1 SLKKRRIQVGSGIGK
16 GIMTEAIK
24 MLGRQAIEAMG
35 QGFDITNDFRLKYCK
50 SGSRLVE
57 LDENN
62 VHDIVIPGGLSI
74 PNVSTDIRCAKGE
87 RMRYK
92 SDILE
97 FNQMAELFNQ
107 KSSISGRIPSGYFN
121 SMYGLTGSWLADA
134 TETKHLAFDG
144 YFISLYSLHL
154 TRSPL
159 VLKEEVKKAVPP
171 SWDSA
176 ALTRFIN
183 SYGTHIIVDVT
194 VGGQDVVFVR
204 QNHSSSISP
213 TELKSNLENIG
224 NQLFTGTCSLAPPH
238 VKNRESKQ
246 KVPEAF
252 RDVFQPNT
260 LCLDNFS
267 AASSKDGLTVIC
279 SKRGG
284 LESLQ
289 THCEWLLTVPTN
301 PEAILFKL
309 IPITSLLT
317 GVPGNG
323 FLSQAINLYLRYKPR
338 IDDLQYFLEFQIHL
352 EWAPMH
358 SELTLGLPRKRILCP
373 PLQFSLMSPKLY
385 VNMAQVS
392 VGRNLVS
399 GLRLYLEG
407 KKCDRLAVHL
417 QHLSTLPRILQPL
430 WNETILSEAPR
441 WRESDD
447 KDSQFFEP
455 VQRKNYCHVCT
466 VAIKHDP
473 NWVKE
478 AGGGVFVVTGA
489 QLQVKGSG
497 SKNVL
502 HLNLQF
508 TRLPN
513 CSIQKSIWDHTP
525 AVSQRSRFLTTLST
539 TFSTSQQPSKPV
551 PFVLNS
557 AQFPNGP
564 PVPVQSPK
572 LLKFVDTSEI
582 CKGPH
587 DIPGHWL
594 LTAARLELNNGKIS
608 LQGKFSL
615 LNYCN

>member
-1 SLKKRRIQVGSGIGK
+1 
-16 GIMTEAIK
+16 MTEAKI
-24 MLGRQAIEAMG
+24 LGRHAIEALG

-50 SGSRLVE
+50 RQYQSGSSLVE
-57 LDENN
+57 LDEKN
-62 VHDIVIPGGLSI
+62 VQDIVLPGGLLI
-74 PNVSTDIRCAKGE
+74 PNVSRDIRCDKGE
-87 RMRYK
+87 QTRFK

-97 FNQMAELFNQ
+97 FNQMSELLNQ
-107 KSSISGRIPSGYFN
+107 KASISGRIPSGHFN
-121 SMYGLTGSWLADA
+121 SMYAFTGAWLTDA

-144 YFISLYSLHL
+144 YFISLYSVHL

-159 VLKEEVKKAVPP
+159 VLKEEVKKAVPTF
-171 SWDSA
+171 WDPA
-176 ALTRFIN
+176 ALARFIN
-183 SYGTHIIVDVT
+183 TYGTHIIVDVT

-204 QNHSSSISP
+204 QSHSSTLSP
-213 TELKSNLENIG
+213 TELKRHLDNIG
-224 NQLFTGTCSLAPPH
+224 DQLFTGTCSLAPLH
-238 VKNRESKQ
+238 AKNRESRQ
-246 KVPEAF
+246 RVPKAF
-252 RDVFQPNT
+252 SDIFQPNT
-260 LCLDNFS
+260 LNMDSFS
-267 AASSKDGLTVIC
+267 AASSKDGITVIC

-284 LESLQ
+284 LVSLQ
-289 THCEWLLTVPTN
+289 SHCEWLLTVPTN
-301 PEAILFKL
+301 PEAILFKF
-309 IPITSLLT
+309 IPITSLLA
-317 GVPGNG
+317 GVPGSG

-338 IDDLQYFLEFQIHL
+338 IGDLRYFLEFQVHL

-358 SELTLGLPRKRILCP
+358 SELPLGISSKRLPCLS
-373 PLQFSLMSPKLY
+373 LQFSLMSPKLY

-407 KKCDRLAVHL
+407 KKCDRLAIHL
-417 QHLSTLPRILQPL
+417 QYLSTLPKILQPL
-430 WNETILSEAPR
+430 WYETIFSEAPR
-441 WRESDD
+441 WRGSDERD
-447 KDSQFFEP
+447 NQFFEP
-455 VQRKNYCHVCT
+455 VQKKNYSHICT

-473 NWVKE
+473 NWVKKV
-478 AGGGVFVVTGA
+478 GRGVFVVTGA
-489 QLQVKGSG
+489 QLQVKGTG

-513 CSIQKSIWDHTP
+513 CTIEKSMWDHAP

-551 PFVLNS
+551 PVVLNS
-557 AQFPNGP
+557 AHFPNGP

-582 CKGPH
+582 CKGPN

-594 LTAARLELNNGKIS
+594 LTAARLDINNGKIS

-615 LNYCN
+615 LNYRSPVFEDC